1 MYLNHIL
8 TKSTPQYANTGIIEF
23 EKSRS
28 INDGDTSNNTN
39 LKFSGHT
46 GTHIDAPLHFDRHG
60 KGLDVFR
67 SDFWF
72 CNHPF
77 LIEYEATAAEVLTL
91 SKLEKYLLK
100 IPQETDFLLIK
111 TGFEKHRSS
120 GSDSKYI
127 FNGPGIAPDVG
138 IWLRNHLAIKI
149 IGFDFISLTNFKN
162 RKLGREAHR
171 SFLLTDKK
179 LLDKVVSEPILIVED
194 MHLSELNECPVNVCV
209 IPLLYQ
215 NADGAPV
222 TVIANY

>member
-28 INDGDTSNNTN
+28 INDGDTSNKTN

-46 GTHIDAPLHFDRHG
+46 GTHIDAPLHFDQRG
-60 KGLDVFR
+60 KSLDMFH

-77 LIEYEATAAEVLTL
+77 LIEYEAAAEEVLTL

-111 TGFEKHRSS
+111 TGFEKYRSS
-120 GSDSKYI
+120 GPDSKYI
-127 FNGPGIAPDVG
+127 FNGPGIGPDVG
-138 IWLRNHLAIKI
+138 VWLRNHLAIKM
-149 IGFDFISLTNFKN
+149 IGFDFISLTSFKN

-209 IPLLYQ
+209 IPFLYQ